1 MASFSSMKTENLY
14 IGIRFGSTDMVRCA
28 LADPEV
34 VVNGDDYIIPAH
46 WAPYKEENLS
56 PFLFACARGDA
67 HVIDLFLACQRDI
80 NYNAKSRSGYG
91 ALHLAFWDPDCV
103 ESLLDDAR
111 IDAWFM
117 RGSCTMLH
125 SDIDK
130 LPSIKV
136 LMAHD
141 RFDASFL
148 SMKSNCHE
156 TPFEEAK
163 NRNMTELAE
172 LYQRYI
178 NYPIGTKA
186 KLRAELGYSPYD
198 AGELFAIAVLLC
210 DNYLE
215 LK

>member
-1 MASFSSMKTENLY
+1 MKTENLY

-34 VVNGDDYIIPAH
+34 DVNGDDYIIPAH
-46 WAPYKEENLS
+46 WAPYSGEKFS
-56 PFLFACARGDA
+56 PFLFACTRGDA
-67 HVIDLFLACQRDI
+67 YIIDLFLACKRDI
-80 NYNAKSRSGYG
+80 DYNAKSRSGYG

-103 ESLLDDAR
+103 ELLLDDPR

-117 RGSCTMLH
+117 RGLCTMLLGETYE
-125 SDIDK
+125 
-130 LPSIKV
+130 LPSIKM

-148 SMKSNCHE
+148 SRKSDVYE
-156 TPFEEAK
+156 TPLEQAE
-163 NRNMTELAE
+163 RREMTEMAE
-172 LYQRYI
+172 LYRSYADD
-178 NYPIGTKA
+178 PIGTKA

-198 AGELFAIAVLLC
+198 AGELFAIVVLLC
-210 DNYLE
+210 DKYLE